1 MLETNI
7 DDCSA
12 EVLGYVM
19 EKLMDYALDV
29 FYTPIFMK
37 KNRPAYKL
45 SVLCYEK
52 YEKQVESIIFKNTT
66 SIGIRK
72 YGVERSILDR
82 KIEQFYIDD
91 ISVQVK
97 VVSFEDDIY
106 VYPEYETAKKLAEQ
120 KSIPIKQAYK
130 LISEKYKK
138 IKT

>member
-106 VYPEYETAKKLAEQ
+106 VYPEYETAKKLAE
-120 KSIPIKQAYK
+120 KKYIPIKQAYK

>member
-106 VYPEYETAKKLAEQ
+106 VYPEYENAKKLAEQ

>member
-72 YGVERSILDR
+72 YGLERSILDR

>member
-1 MLETNI
+1 MLDTNI

>member
-106 VYPEYETAKKLAEQ
+106 VYPEYENAKKLAEQ

-138 IKT
+138 

>member
-12 EVLGYVM
+12 ELLGYVM

-37 KNRPAYKL
+37 KNRPSYKL

-106 VYPEYETAKKLAEQ
+106 VYPEYENAKKLAEQ

>member
-37 KNRPAYKL
+37 KNRPSYKL

-106 VYPEYETAKKLAEQ
+106 VYPEYENAKKLAEQ

-130 LISEKYKK
+130 LISEEYKK
-138 IKT
+138 

>member
-1 MLETNI
+1 MLDTNI

-12 EVLGYVM
+12 EGLGYVM
-19 EKLMDYALDV
+19 EKRMDYALDV

>member
-37 KNRPAYKL
+37 KNRPSYKL

>member
-37 KNRPAYKL
+37 KNRPSYKL

-52 YEKQVESIIFKNTT
+52 YEKQAESIIFKNTT

-72 YGVERSILDR
+72 YGVQRSILER

-97 VVSFEDDIY
+97 AVSFEDDIY

-120 KSIPIKQAYK
+120 KSIPIKQAYE
-130 LISEKYKK
+130 LISDRYKN
-138 IKT
+138 IKS

>member
-52 YEKQVESIIFKNTT
+52 YEKQVESIIFKKNFLSYQLVISGENFELKCRVNKITIA
-66 SIGIRK
+66 SSWHKKGLAN
-72 YGVERSILDR
+72 IL
-82 KIEQFYIDD
+82 EQYN
-91 ISVQVK
+91 
-97 VVSFEDDIY
+97 
-106 VYPEYETAKKLAEQ
+106 
-120 KSIPIKQAYK
+120 
-130 LISEKYKK
+130 
-138 IKT
+138 

>member
-37 KNRPAYKL
+37 KNRPSYKL

-91 ISVQVK
+91 ISLKIAQALYK
-97 VVSFEDDIY
+97 NLIILAKLHDGID
-106 VYPEYETAKKLAEQ
+106 EYLHYSLRYLNGIKFQKLD
-120 KSIPIKQAYK
+120 
-130 LISEKYKK
+130 
-138 IKT
+138 

>member
-120 KSIPIKQAYK
+120 KFIPIKQAYK

>member
-37 KNRPAYKL
+37 KNRPSYKL

-106 VYPEYETAKKLAEQ
+106 VYPEYENAKKLAEQ

-138 IKT
+138 IKS

>member
-37 KNRPAYKL
+37 KNRPSYKL

-106 VYPEYETAKKLAEQ
+106 VYPEYENAKKLAEQ

>member
-82 KIEQFYIDD
+82 KIEQF
-91 ISVQVK
+91 
-97 VVSFEDDIY
+97 
-106 VYPEYETAKKLAEQ
+106 
-120 KSIPIKQAYK
+120 
-130 LISEKYKK
+130 
-138 IKT
+138 